1 MGKMLAWIILFV
13 VGCCAEYQDADG
25 FLKAHNIIRRFEY
38 AANMKEMKWDEDL
51 ASLAEGWAKACVRGH
66 NQNRETREF
75 KKVGENIYRNTR
87 RKSGFDAVV
96 SWFKEKS
103 SYNLMEGSCS
113 GVCGHYTQ
121 VVWADSEYL
130 GCAVAFCPKFFRGRG
145 GYNYVCNY
153 GPRGNWRGKKPYVPG
168 IPCSSCPLG
177 YGCPRGV
184 CAKES

>member
-1 MGKMLAWIILFV
+1 MYSLI
-13 VGCCAEYQDADG
+13 QDETIEPVRDLTMCG
-25 FLKAHNIIRRFEY
+25 IKYCLKQHCHIHGLCFLSSQKYFEKAHNIIRRFEY

-75 KKVGENIYRNTR
+75 KK
-87 RKSGFDAVV
+87 
-96 SWFKEKS
+96 
-103 SYNLMEGSCS
+103 
-113 GVCGHYTQ
+113 